1 MFSVNKPAARR
12 GHEAFRS
19 DLAPSSPGALPGRRM
34 SGSALAGFCLF
45 ALGCPD
51 KAVSPPPS
59 APPTSA
65 PAATA
70 PSAPA
75 TAAPPSTA
83 APAEAAAAPT
93 GAPTILKSNGYFEKP
108 TTCEIE
114 FEGKVTN
121 IDKLPPKH
129 RFWIFV
135 AQGKA
140 DCLDPAAYIIGRT
153 VVSQTGEFSFE
164 VFSDWGQD
172 ITFCAAALPGLD
184 KAEGMD
190 KPSKLY
196 GKATGS
202 YHAEA
207 TGEIVWKS
215 IDIAVKP
222 GPAHVF
228 PALKPPL
235 AGKPS
240 K

>member
-12 GHEAFRS
+12 RHEVFRS
-19 DLAPSSPGALPGRRM
+19 DLASCSLGALPGRRI
-34 SGSALAGFCLF
+34 SGAALAGFCLF

-51 KAVSPPPS
+51 KAASPPPS
-59 APPTSA
+59 AAPTSA
-65 PAATA
+65 PVAA

-75 TAAPPSTA
+75 PAAPPSTG
-83 APAEAAAAPT
+83 APADPAAAPT
-93 GAPTILKSNGYFEKP
+93 GAPTVLKPSGYFEKP

-121 IDKLPPKH
+121 VDKLPPKH

-153 VVSQTGEFSFE
+153 VASPVGEFSFE

-172 ITFCAAALPGLD
+172 ITFCAAALPGQD

-207 TGEIVWKS
+207 SGEIVWKS

-228 PALKPPL
+228 PALKAPL
-235 AGKPS
+235 AGKPA